1 MVLVLRLSICEGI
14 FMNKEI
20 RKRILPM
27 DLRLKEEMI
36 LLSKIRTTSRKKM
49 KSDISKFVKDAKLK
63 YDKEM
68 SVGGEL

>member
-1 MVLVLRLSICEGI
+1 
-14 FMNKEI
+14 MNKET

-49 KSDISKFVKDAKLK
+49 KSDIRKFVKDAKLK
-63 YDKEM
+63 YEDGIMEGRK
-68 SVGGEL
+68 LWLI

>member
-14 FMNKEI
+14 FMNKET

-49 KSDISKFVKDAKLK
+49 KSDIRKFVKDAKLK

>member
-1 MVLVLRLSICEGI
+1 
-14 FMNKEI
+14 MNKET

-49 KSDISKFVKDAKLK
+49 KSDIRKFVKDAKLK
-63 YDKEM
+63 YEDGIMEGRK
-68 SVGGEL
+68 L

>member
-14 FMNKEI
+14 FMNKET

-49 KSDISKFVKDAKLK
+49 KSDIRKFVKDAKLK
-63 YDKEM
+63 YEDGIMEGRK
-68 SVGGEL
+68 L

>member
-1 MVLVLRLSICEGI
+1 
-14 FMNKEI
+14 MNKET

-49 KSDISKFVKDAKLK
+49 KSDIKKFVKDAKLK
-63 YDKEM
+63 YEDGIMEGRK
-68 SVGGEL
+68 L

>member
-1 MVLVLRLSICEGI
+1 
-14 FMNKEI
+14 MNKEI
-20 RKRILPM
+20 RKIILPM

-63 YDKEM
+63 YEKKM
-68 SVGGEL
+68 SIAGEL

>member
-1 MVLVLRLSICEGI
+1 
-14 FMNKEI
+14 
-20 RKRILPM
+20 M

-63 YDKEM
+63 YEKKM
-68 SVGGEL
+68 SIAGEL